1 MNIFL
6 KWWLIVVLTVI
17 GAVTSV
23 YFDFDKFLY
32 DNDITK
38 LSIVILIF
46 FTITSIIIGYKIYK
60 QCIKKQKE
68 FTYDTEWFVSEITV
82 SLGMIGTVVGFI
94 FMLYSVF
101 GNINLDD
108 TSLIKSS
115 LSTMAQGMGTAL
127 LTTLIGLT
135 TSVLLKCQLILIN
148 EQQIQQ

>member
-6 KWWLIVVLTVI
+6 KWWLIIVLTVI

-32 DNDITK
+32 NNDITK

>member
-6 KWWLIVVLTVI
+6 KWWLIIVLTII
-17 GAVTSV
+17 GVVTSV
-23 YFDFDKFLY
+23 YFNFDKFLY
-32 DNDITK
+32 ENDITK

-46 FTITSIIIGYKIYK
+46 FTITSIIIGYKIFK
-60 QCIKKQKE
+60 QYIKKQKE
-68 FTYDTEWFVSEITV
+68 YTYNTEWFVSEITV

-148 EQQIQQ
+148 EQEI